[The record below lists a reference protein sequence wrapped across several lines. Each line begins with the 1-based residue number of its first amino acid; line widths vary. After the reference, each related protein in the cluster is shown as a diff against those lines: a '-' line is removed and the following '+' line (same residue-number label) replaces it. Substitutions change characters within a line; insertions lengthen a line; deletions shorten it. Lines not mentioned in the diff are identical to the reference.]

1 MVELNKNLLLELGN
15 SISTILHK
23 GKIYNEVK
31 LLINLDEESF
41 KKLDEE
47 LYYRNNETDEEF
59 IPSDDEIV
67 TIFKNLKIIF
77 NKIKK
82 D

>member
-15 SISTILHK
+15 NISTILHK

-31 LLINLDEESF
+31 LIINLDEESF
-41 KKLDEE
+41 KKIDEE
-47 LYYRNNETDEEF
+47 LYYRNNDTDEEF
-59 IPSDDEIV
+59 IPSDNEII

-77 NKIKK
+77 NKEKN
-82 D
+82 